1 MNKEIASLE
10 VGWGDGAAIYNT
22 AHSIVARIERK
33 EYLSTFV
40 TSDTHNGDKSFIVGY
55 DMIDKNGNVL
65 TSVMHNNNITINY
78 KYS

>member
-1 MNKEIASLE
+1 MNKEIDAIII
-10 VGWGDGAAIYNT
+10 GWGESEVFYKIGYNNI
-22 AHSIVARIERK
+22 AKIERK